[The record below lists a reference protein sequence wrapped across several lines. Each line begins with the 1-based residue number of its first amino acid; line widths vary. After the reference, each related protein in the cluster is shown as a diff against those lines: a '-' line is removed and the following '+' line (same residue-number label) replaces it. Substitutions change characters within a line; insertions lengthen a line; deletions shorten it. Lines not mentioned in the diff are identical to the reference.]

1 MEFAGCGGEN
11 RGVGRVD
18 GAAGGFPFE
27 RVGILWVATEEEDLR
42 LVLRVRVRLAED
54 HDAGHEVV
62 DGGVTSCREGFGGLS
77 C

>member
-1 MEFAGCGGEN
+1 MQFAGCRGEN

-27 RVGILWVATEEEDLR
+27 GVGILRVATEEEDLR
-42 LVLRVRVRLAED
+42 FVLRGGLRARGRLAED

-62 DGGVTSCREGFGGLS
+62 DGGIAGC
-77 C
+77 